1 MCDGFF
7 DGGEGV
13 GPGHWYVQP
22 AGGDHLRRLHDCWRK
37 FGRKF
42 RVAQEKAPH
51 GDRLEDNVQRADGHR
66 PPAHGRKADERA
78 AGRERRC
85 EHARRRAAN
94 TIKRQAELSLTDSRF
109 DPFREST
116 TTTSPPTA
124 SSSATSSGRRPPWT
138 VFKPRVFANAITHR
152 PTPELAAFCTTHSPG
167 FKVTYSLS
175 SSAAVGGFMASIA

>member
-66 PPAHGRKADERA
+66 TPAHGRK
-78 AGRERRC
+78 G
-85 EHARRRAAN
+85 
-94 TIKRQAELSLTDSRF
+94 
-109 DPFREST
+109 
-116 TTTSPPTA
+116 
-124 SSSATSSGRRPPWT
+124 
-138 VFKPRVFANAITHR
+138 
-152 PTPELAAFCTTHSPG
+152 
-167 FKVTYSLS
+167 
-175 SSAAVGGFMASIA
+175 

>member
-1 MCDGFF
+1 MRDGLF

-66 PPAHGRKADERA
+66 TPAHGRKADERA

-85 EHARRRAAN
+85 EHARRRAADA
-94 TIKRQAELSLTDSRF
+94 IKRQAELSLTDSRLILSETSG
-109 DPFREST
+109 EST
-116 TTTSPPTA
+116 TTTSPPIA
-124 SSSATSSGRRPPWT
+124 SSSATSSGRR
-138 VFKPRVFANAITHR
+138 
-152 PTPELAAFCTTHSPG
+152 
-167 FKVTYSLS
+167 
-175 SSAAVGGFMASIA
+175 